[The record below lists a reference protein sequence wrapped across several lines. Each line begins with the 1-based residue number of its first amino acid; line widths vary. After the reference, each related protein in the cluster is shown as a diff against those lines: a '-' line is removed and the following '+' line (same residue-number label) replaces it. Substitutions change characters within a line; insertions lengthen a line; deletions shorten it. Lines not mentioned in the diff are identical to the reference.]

1 MVPSDLDDHYESRR
15 VNFSLRT
22 KSIRTARQSASSV
35 SLKLEGYWQYLRLNE
50 TSLPGSNLI
59 RTNSSNS
66 TTSPT
71 HPFSDAVQLY
81 LDLKGLN
88 KAKTFRSAANRAC
101 IGKALERSRARARNK
116 SRPHT
121 VNKEYLLSIF
131 PSNYKCRVFGIDM
144 SWLGNRNN
152 SPSNER
158 HLFRIALAELK
169 FER

>member
-1 MVPSDLDDHYESRR
+1 MLNQVPYTYKKRGIFYYNRMVPSDLDDHYESRR

-22 KSIRTARQSASSV
+22 RSIRTARQSASAT
-35 SLKLEGYWQYLRLNE
+35 SLKLEGYWQYLRLNK

-88 KAKTFRSAANRAC
+88 KAKTFHS
-101 IGKALERSRARARNK
+101 
-116 SRPHT
+116 
-121 VNKEYLLSIF
+121 
-131 PSNYKCRVFGIDM
+131 
-144 SWLGNRNN
+144 
-152 SPSNER
+152 
-158 HLFRIALAELK
+158 ALATDVMSNDDRNVVRMSSCFIYCILL
-169 FER
+169 

>member
-1 MVPSDLDDHYESRR
+1 MVGDYLPEEWVDFKTWETIKKNNAAYRKNAGRAVLEQYREG
-15 VNFSLRT
+15 
-22 KSIRTARQSASSV
+22 
-35 SLKLEGYWQYLRLNE
+35 SLKKRINPE
-50 TSLPGSNLI
+50 TSKNFQFGDRNEKGQYFISYNPRRKYRAEGSFLAEDWGD
-59 RTNSSNS
+59 
-66 TTSPT
+66 
-71 HPFSDAVQLY
+71 FDA
-81 LDLKGLN
+81 
-88 KAKTFRSAANRAC
+88 FHRAC

-131 PSNYKCRVFGIDM
+131 PSNYKCLVFGIDM